1 MSKKRITRK
10 EARERV
16 EQVHLSGALAK
27 VIRRFFP
34 GLIKRLKEVSDPRHQ
49 SYITYENYVL
59 LMTRILSAVFYIS
72 SMRKSSEELNS
83 TVGIAN
89 IGEIVGKKLEE
100 IPYWETINNYL
111 ERIDPPEMQEVIYD
125 LVRHLI
131 RCKAFDG
138 ARISKRFWQVILDGT
153 QLVSS
158 RNELDGAYTFKVHNK
173 GTEKEYKEYCY
184 YVLEAK
190 LVLADNIYVS
200 IMSEFVENAE
210 KEYNK
215 QDCERKAA
223 VRLMARLKEKFPRLP
238 ICISGDSLYA
248 CEPVIRTCEENHWV
262 YLLRFKK
269 GSIPSVQEEKEA
281 LSKIQGHKREV
292 TVNGVKC
299 IFDYVSDIDYR
310 GFKLNY
316 AHYDENDAEKAF
328 DFITNLPI
336 SQKTVEII
344 IAWGR
349 RRWGIE
355 NRGFN
360 DQKNHGFYLEHLF
373 SKNYW
378 AMKNHYYLI
387 QIAHMISQIVDAWS
401 SIWEGIHQ
409 SREQKH
415 RRMLES
421 WKTQPIDLQIA
432 EKAGYQIRF
441 G

>member
-1 MSKKRITRK
+1 MLDLLR
-10 EARERV
+10 
-16 EQVHLSGALAK
+16 
-27 VIRRFFP
+27 
-34 GLIKRLKEVSDPRHQ
+34 EVSDPRHQ

-83 TVGIAN
+83 TIGIAN
-89 IGEIVGKKLEE
+89 IGAITGKKLEE

-111 ERIDPPEMQEVIYD
+111 ERIDPPEMQEVICG
-125 LVRHLI
+125 LVRQLI
-131 RCKAFDG
+131 RCKSFDS
-138 ARISKRFWQVILDGT
+138 ARINGRFWQIVMDGT
-153 QLVSS
+153 QLVSD
-158 RNELDGAYTFKVHNK
+158 RNELDGNK
-173 GTEKEYKEYCY
+173 GSEKEYKEYCY

-190 LVLADNIYVS
+190 LVLSDNIYVS
-200 IMSEFVENAE
+200 IMSEFVENVE
-210 KEYNK
+210 EEYNK

-223 VRLMARLKEKFPRLP
+223 TRLMARLKEKFPRLP

-248 CEPVIRTCEENHWV
+248 CESVIRTCEENHWA

-281 LSKIQGHKREV
+281 LSKLQRHRRKT
-292 TVNGVKC
+292 TVNGVEC
-299 IFDYVSDIDYR
+299 VTDFVTGIDYR

-316 AHYDENDAEKAF
+316 AHYNENNAEKVF
-328 DFITNLPI
+328 NFLTNLPI
-336 SQKTVEII
+336 RQKTVGNI

-360 DQKNHGFYLEHLF
+360 AQKKHGFYIEHLF
-373 SKNYW
+373 SKNCW

-387 QIAHMISQIVDAWS
+387 QIAHMISQIMDAWT

-409 SREQKH
+409 SDEQKH

-421 WKTQPIDLQIA
+421 WKTEYIDLQAVEEI
-432 EKAGYQIRF
+432 GYQIRLE
-441 G
+441 